1 MVKHSRSNNLISFEL
16 YDVKPID
23 KRKEQRIQ
31 LVITY
36 YTLWVF
42 EGFFDSTDEA
52 NAFIERHYK
61 DVYALCEDKEH
72 EIWANR
78 EVWARQTRES
88 LELFWQ
94 ENQLGGVEL

>member
-36 YTLWVF
+36 HTL
-42 EGFFDSTDEA
+42 
-52 NAFIERHYK
+52 
-61 DVYALCEDKEH
+61 L
-72 EIWANR
+72 
-78 EVWARQTRES
+78 
-88 LELFWQ
+88 
-94 ENQLGGVEL
+94 